1 MLRDNFL
8 VTSHANFL
16 STHIS
21 QPFCSFA
28 RVKRHQTVTLF
39 LEFFFPVGEDKL
51 SYGYDSSGKKATDSE
66 FAEYG
71 QTFGAEDV
79 IGCYLVS

>member
-1 MLRDNFL
+1 MLLLFCKGEETLNCNFL
-8 VTSHANFL
+8 PG
-16 STHIS
+16 I
-21 QPFCSFA
+21 
-28 RVKRHQTVTLF
+28 
-39 LEFFFPVGEDKL
+39 FFFSVGEDKL

>member
-1 MLRDNFL
+1 M
-8 VTSHANFL
+8 
-16 STHIS
+16 
-21 QPFCSFA
+21 
-28 RVKRHQTVTLF
+28 KRHQTVTLF

-51 SYGYDSSGKKATDSE
+51 SYGYDSSGKKAIDSE

>member
-1 MLRDNFL
+1 MNSYFTAFLLFCKGEETSNCNF
-8 VTSHANFL
+8 VPG
-16 STHIS
+16 I
-21 QPFCSFA
+21 
-28 RVKRHQTVTLF
+28 
-39 LEFFFPVGEDKL
+39 FFPVGEDKL
-51 SYGYDSSGKKATDSE
+51 SYGYDSSGKKAIDSE